1 MILRPCNK
9 CVVSPV
15 CEDPC
20 PQVRKRKDIFSNICS
35 ISIGSIVASALS
47 IFIIAMAEAIKGGDN
62 ISNRIYVGISIN
74 LLVCFAIGRYAAE
87 KVTKST
93 DKFHKLRTKPTP
105 NLPMA

>member
-1 MILRPCNK
+1 MILRPCKK

-20 PQVRKRKDIFSNICS
+20 PQIIKRKTIFTNICS
-35 ISIGSIVASALS
+35 ISLGSIIASALS
-47 IFIIAMAEAIKGGDN
+47 IFIIAMAEAMKGGDS
-62 ISNRIYVGISIN
+62 ISNRIYVGISVN
-74 LLVCFAIGRYAAE
+74 LLICFAIGRYASE

-93 DKFHKLRTKPTP
+93 DRFNKLRTKPTP